1 MSRNLLPLVV
11 NEICSR
17 KLTPFRCTR
26 VKKIVNVNLS
36 NFTPDKQLLLLY
48 NFNILPLIFR
58 YFQHYCSFTHS
69 LFKFN
74 PTSSLVT
81 SILIFNNR
89 NKIIQPYLNSFKK
102 KYSFSLVSS
111 KILSLFIYSRLNLS
125 KISFKKYINSNLIK
139 LFNLWNHVWDL
150 DIFLLINI

>member
-1 MSRNLLPLVV
+1 MDFRSTIFKLFIQSLFDY
-11 NEICSR
+11 CSSLFIHFDNKIDQNRLYSVFSKSIR
-17 KLTPFRCTR
+17 KIL
-26 VKKIVNVNLS
+26 NVNLS
-36 NFTPDKQLLLLY
+36 NFTPDIQLLLLH

-58 YFQHYCSFTHS
+58 CFQHYCSFTHS

-102 KYSFSLVSS
+102 KN
-111 KILSLFIYSRLNLS
+111 IL
-125 KISFKKYINSNLIK
+125 
-139 LFNLWNHVWDL
+139 
-150 DIFLLINI
+150 FL